1 MKSRMERYY
10 ESNTPSLNPSRTEK
24 NRALYENDYKGD
36 YDLKNYS
43 NIEGF
48 AEIDKT
54 NEINID
60 KLKALL
66 KKREEEKELELPHLI
81 KRSTESKPLLF
92 DDKEEKKHD
101 LTEILKEAKSERK
114 NDDKQRNL
122 NNTQFD
128 ILKNINMREEQE
140 NEELNDLINTITNTS
155 ILNKLADKELS
166 LNLLDDLKSND
177 NTSIVSPS
185 DIKDAI
191 KSQNNSYESTNE
203 LSKIDKSFYTS
214 SLGFTSDDFEQLRDI
229 QATIK
234 TNNRLIKFLV
244 FILALAIV
252 AGIIFLVYNL
262 KGQV

>member
-10 ESNTPSLNPSRTEK
+10 ESNAPASRTEK

-36 YDLKNYS
+36 YDLKSYS

-48 AEIDKT
+48 AEIDRT

-66 KKREEEKELELPHLI
+66 RKREEEKELETPHLV
-81 KRSTESKPLLF
+81 KRNIESRQILF
-92 DDKEEKKHD
+92 DDEEEKRHD
-101 LTEILKEAKSERK
+101 LSEVLKEAKSERK
-114 NDDKQRNL
+114 DDDKYRSL
-122 NNTQFD
+122 SNTQLD
-128 ILKNINMREEQE
+128 ILKNISLKEQNE
-140 NEELNDLINTITNTS
+140 DEELKDLINTITNTS
-155 ILNKLADKELS
+155 MLNKMADKDLS
-166 LNLLDDLKSND
+166 LNLLDDLKSTD
-177 NTSIVSPS
+177 DTSIVSPN
-185 DIKDAI
+185 DLKDAI
-191 KSQNNSYESTNE
+191 KNQNSSYESTNE

-229 QATIK
+229 QKSIK

-244 FILALAIV
+244 FVLVLAIIS
-252 AGIIFLVYNL
+252 GIVFLIYNL